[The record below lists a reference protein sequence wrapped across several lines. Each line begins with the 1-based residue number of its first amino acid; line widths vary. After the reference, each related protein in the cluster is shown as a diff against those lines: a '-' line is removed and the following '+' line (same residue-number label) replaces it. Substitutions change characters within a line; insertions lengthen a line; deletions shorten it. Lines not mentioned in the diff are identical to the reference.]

1 MSEDG
6 QEQDHKY
13 AQPFIISGGNTF
25 IKVLLTQ
32 PLFSML
38 IEGLRW
44 VPQG

>member
-1 MSEDG
+1 MLKG
-6 QEQDHKY
+6 GREQDHKY
-13 AQPFIISGGNTF
+13 AQPFILSGGNTF

-44 VPQG
+44 VPQR

>member
-1 MSEDG
+1 MLKG
-6 QEQDHKY
+6 GREQDQKY
-13 AQPFIISGGNTF
+13 AQPFILSGGNTF

-44 VPQG
+44 VPQR